1 MKTVTVI
8 IDSREKK
15 GFELPF
21 PANANVRFRRSKSP
35 TLVRV
40 NTTVERMPAG
50 DYTLKGFEELVN
62 VETKRSALEVAE
74 NLLTSDYRRAS
85 AAFERFAA
93 CAEYPLLVCEFSMAD
108 LYAEDARRQN
118 RMIDSLSHEVA
129 RHGVSMIFTGP
140 RGGADARRRTGD
152 FVLRLM
158 LARIDME
165 FPNLKV
171 D

>member
-21 PANANVRFRRSKSP
+21 RPNLNVSFRRSKRP

-40 NTTVERMPAG
+40 TTKVERMAAG

-74 NLLTSDYRRAS
+74 NLLTRDFLRAS
-85 AAFERFAA
+85 KAFERFAA
-93 CAEYPLLVCEFSMAD
+93 CAEYPLLVCEFSIAD
-108 LYAEDARRQN
+108 LYAENARRQN
-118 RMIDSLSHEVA
+118 RLVDALSHEVA
-129 RHGVSMIFTGP
+129 RHGVSMFFTGP
-140 RGGADARRRTGD
+140 CNGIEARRRTAD

-158 LARIDME
+158 LSRVDME
-165 FPNLKV
+165 FPNLVV